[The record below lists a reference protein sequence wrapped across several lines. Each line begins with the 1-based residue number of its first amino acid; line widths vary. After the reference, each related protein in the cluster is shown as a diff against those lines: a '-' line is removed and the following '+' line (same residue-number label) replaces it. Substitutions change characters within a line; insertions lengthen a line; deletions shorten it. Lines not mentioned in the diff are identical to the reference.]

1 MLVAPDAP
9 QLRVG
14 HINVGRQVLFQ
25 LALRQVVAVQLL
37 DLRGELRTGA
47 PDVALPL
54 GDVELTVGLEGR
66 GLEYLLQDLRRL
78 GAARVLEDFVVR
90 DGDAEPAVGPRMS

>member
-1 MLVAPDAP
+1 MASGQPSRFALVAPDAP

-37 DLRGELRTGA
+37 DLRGELRTG
-47 PDVALPL
+47 
-54 GDVELTVGLEGR
+54 VE
-66 GLEYLLQDLRRL
+66 
-78 GAARVLEDFVVR
+78 
-90 DGDAEPAVGPRMS
+90 M